1 MYKILTCLLLLF
13 FANPVFSEEGEK
25 QEPINTATLIGIGGY
40 NLMDTYLT
48 PGSRIPYTGWG
59 IRVMNERMKMT
70 RLADHRISRQ
80 QVFNADIAS
89 TQNGAG
95 TTQAFSGFLDYTL
108 GYHYHFNPIPAL
120 KLLAG
125 ASVHAMG
132 GFIYCVRSSN
142 NPASAKADLDLNLS
156 AQAIYNFRIR
166 NYPLTLRYQMEIPFI
181 GILFSPHYG
190 QSYYEI
196 FDRGNKSGIVPF
208 TSFHNKQAM
217 KNYVT
222 IDFSIGK
229 FTFRA
234 GYMNSLYYLDVNQ
247 IQSYIRSHS
256 FVIGFVREF
265 ISFGGRKMQQES
277 KHNSVFY

>member
-80 QVFNADIAS
+80 QIFNADIAS

-125 ASVHAMG
+125 VSVHAMG

-166 NYPLTLRYQMEIPFI
+166 NYPGIRWKYLSSGFFSLLITDNLTTRYSTVEINR
-181 GILFSPHYG
+181 
-190 QSYYEI
+190 E
-196 FDRGNKSGIVPF
+196 
-208 TSFHNKQAM
+208 SFRLLL
-217 KNYVT
+217 
-222 IDFSIGK
+222 SI
-229 FTFRA
+229 TNRP
-234 GYMNSLYYLDVNQ
+234 
-247 IQSYIRSHS
+247 
-256 FVIGFVREF
+256 
-265 ISFGGRKMQQES
+265 
-277 KHNSVFY
+277 